1 MRGARP
7 RRPVKGAPGNRE
19 AGKTRAIAL
28 LVAAEVLAMALWF
41 TASATLADLVAE
53 TGMSPARAALLSSA
67 VAAGFVVGA
76 LGIAI
81 TGLAD
86 RLDPRRVFA
95 AAGLAAALANAL
107 PLVVAPDGALGVAAR
122 AAVGLCLAGVY
133 PVGMKIAVGWGLRDR
148 GLLVGLLVGGLTL
161 GSAAP
166 HLLAFLGGA
175 DWRTTTL
182 AASALAAAGAAL
194 VLATSLGPHHARA
207 PRFDARAATLAWSDV
222 SIRRAFA
229 GYLGHMWELYAMW
242 AWIGTALAASYALR
256 MDPAEAAPRA
266 KLTAFAAIA
275 VGAVLCPVAGAFAD
289 RVGKARLTVLAMAA
303 SGAAALA
310 AAATFG
316 GPAWLFAAVVVV
328 WGAAIIP
335 DSAQF
340 SALVADAAPPDR
352 AGSLLTLQTA
362 LGFALT
368 VATVQALPS
377 VVEAIGWRASFVV
390 LALGPAV
397 GIVSVLPLARA
408 ERAARRG

>member
-1 MRGARP
+1 MSSVTAVPIPPTKRSYLVWLWIG
-7 RRPVKGAPGNRE
+7 
-19 AGKTRAIAL
+19 IAL
-28 LVAAEVLAMALWF
+28 
-41 TASATLADLVAE
+41 
-53 TGMSPARAALLSSA
+53 
-67 VAAGFVVGA
+67 
-76 LGIAI
+76 AI
-81 TGLAD
+81 
-86 RLDPRRVFA
+86 
-95 AAGLAAALANAL
+95 
-107 PLVVAPDGALGVAAR
+107 
-122 AAVGLCLAGVY
+122 
-133 PVGMKIAVGWGLRDR
+133 
-148 GLLVGLLVGGLTL
+148 
-161 GSAAP
+161 
-166 HLLAFLGGA
+166 
-175 DWRTTTL
+175 
-182 AASALAAAGAAL
+182 AAGAAL
-194 VLATSLGPHHARA
+194 
-207 PRFDARAATLAWSDV
+207 
-222 SIRRAFA
+222 
-229 GYLGHMWELYAMW
+229 
-242 AWIGTALAASYALR
+242 
-256 MDPAEAAPRA
+256 
-266 KLTAFAAIA
+266 
-275 VGAVLCPVAGAFAD
+275 CPVAGVWAD
-289 RVGKARLTVLAMAA
+289 RLGKARLTVLAMAA

>member
-1 MRGARP
+1 
-7 RRPVKGAPGNRE
+7 
-19 AGKTRAIAL
+19 
-28 LVAAEVLAMALWF
+28 MALWF

-53 TGMSPARAALLSSA
+53 TGMAPGRAALLSSA

-76 LGIAI
+76 LGVAI

-95 AAGLAAALANAL
+95 ASAALAALANAL
-107 PLVVAPDGALGVAAR
+107 PLVVAPDGAAGVAAR

-175 DWRTTTL
+175 DWRATTL
-182 AASALAAAGAAL
+182 GASALALLGAAL
-194 VLATSLGPHHARA
+194 ASFTALGPHHARA
-207 PRFDARAATLAWSDV
+207 PRFDPRAATLAWTDAR
-222 SIRRAFA
+222 IRRAFA

-242 AWIGTALAASYALR
+242 AWIGAALLASHATR
-256 MDPAEAAPRA
+256 MDVAEAAPLA

-275 VGAVLCPVAGAFAD
+275 AGAALCPLAGLWAD
-289 RVGKARLTVLAMAA
+289 RIGKARLTALAMAA
-303 SGAAALA
+303 SGGSALA

-316 GPAWLFAAVVVV
+316 GPPWLFGAVVVL
-328 WGAAIIP
+328 WGATVIP

-340 SALVADAAPPDR
+340 SALVADAAPPER

-368 VATVQALPS
+368 VLTVQALP
-377 VVEAIGWRASFVV
+377 VVVDAIGWRASFAV
-390 LALGPAV
+390 LALGPAA
-397 GIVSVLPLARA
+397 GIVAVWPLARA
-408 ERAARRG
+408 EARGRAPGHAP

>member
-1 MRGARP
+1 
-7 RRPVKGAPGNRE
+7 
-19 AGKTRAIAL
+19 
-28 LVAAEVLAMALWF
+28 MALWF

-53 TGMSPARAALLSSA
+53 TGMAPGRAALLSSA

-76 LGIAI
+76 LGIAV

-95 AAGLAAALANAL
+95 VAGLAAALANAL
-107 PLVVAPDGALGVAAR
+107 PLAVPPDGALGVAAR

-166 HLLAFLGGA
+166 HLLAFAGGA
-175 DWRTTTL
+175 DWRATTL
-182 AASALAAAGAAL
+182 AASALAATGSVL
-194 VLATSLGPHHARA
+194 VLFTALGPHHARA
-207 PRFDARAATLAWSDV
+207 PRFDPSAASLAWTDRRL
-222 SIRRAFA
+222 RRAFA

-242 AWIGTALAASYALR
+242 AWIGAALLASYALR
-256 MDPAEAAPRA
+256 MDAAEAAPRA

-275 VGAVLCPVAGAFAD
+275 AGAALCPVAGAFAD
-289 RVGKARLTVLAMAA
+289 RIGKARLTVLAMGA
-303 SGAAALA
+303 SGAAALGA
-310 AAATFG
+310 AASFG
-316 GPAWLFAAVVVV
+316 GPPWLFATAVVL
-328 WGAAIIP
+328 WGAAIVP

-340 SALVADAAPPDR
+340 SALVADAAPPER

-368 VATVQALPS
+368 VATVQAVPFA
-377 VVEAIGWRASFVV
+377 VEAIGWRATLAA
-390 LALGPAV
+390 LALGPAA
-397 GIVSVLPLARA
+397 GIAAVLPLARA